1 MFSFIKSNWR
11 EALAIAIVAP
21 LLLIGLLFLGSPE
34 VSGSGPL
41 SSAVSLAVTLIG
53 GAVKF
58 AACLAFAWLGL
69 LVTFP
74 EGAKFTFSHSF
85 DVFWEH
91 CPQARKGIIC
101 LIAAG
106 VLSIVAALCMASS

>member
-1 MFSFIKSNWR
+1 MFQFIKSNWR
-11 EALAIAIVAP
+11 EAIAIAIVAP
-21 LLLIGLLFLGSPE
+21 LLLLGLLALGTPE

-58 AACLAFAWLGL
+58 AACLALAWIGL

-74 EGAKFTFSHSF
+74 EASKFTFGHQF
-85 DVFWEH
+85 DIFWQH
-91 CPQARKGIIC
+91 TPSSIKGYIC

-106 VLSIVAALCMASS
+106 VLAIVAALCMASS

>member
-1 MFSFIKSNWR
+1 MFQFIKANWR

-21 LLLIGLLFLGSPE
+21 LLLLGLLALGTPE

-53 GAVKF
+53 GTVKF
-58 AACLAFAWLGL
+58 AACLGLTWLGL
-69 LVTFP
+69 LVTLP
-74 EGAKFTFSHSF
+74 EAGKFTFSHSF

-91 CPQARKGIIC
+91 CPMMRKGTIC
-101 LIAAG
+101 LIGAA
-106 VLSIVAALCMASS
+106 VLGIIAALCMASS